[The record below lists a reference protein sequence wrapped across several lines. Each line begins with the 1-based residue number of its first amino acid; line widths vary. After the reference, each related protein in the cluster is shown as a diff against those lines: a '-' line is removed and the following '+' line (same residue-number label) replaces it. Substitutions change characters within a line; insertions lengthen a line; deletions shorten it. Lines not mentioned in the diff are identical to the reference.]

1 MHNLGKQ
8 FLNQTFVLNKKTR
21 KSKWADGKPKLAG
34 SLRTTLWFLEINR
47 ELPVFCKARVPEV
60 KMLLGERRL
69 LRHHTIINHRE
80 DTVKSRRI
88 GLVWQCGLAEFAI
101 QQTTKMS
108 SYYIVG
114 KVPHQ
119 NGRESQYNC
128 PKPTEKEKKTTI
140 GILLLS

>member
-8 FLNQTFVLNKKTR
+8 FSNQTFVLNKKTR
-21 KSKWADGKPKLAG
+21 KSKWDDGKPKLAG
-34 SLRTTLWFLEINR
+34 FLRTFGFLEIHR

-60 KMLLGERRL
+60 QMLLGERRL
-69 LRHHTIINHRE
+69 LRHHTIISHRE

-88 GLVWQCGLAEFAI
+88 GLVWQCGPAEFAI
-101 QQTTKMS
+101 QQTTIMS

-119 NGRESQYNC
+119 NGRESQ
-128 PKPTEKEKKTTI
+128 
-140 GILLLS
+140 